1 MGGAYAYQ
9 TLLNQTGVLA
19 IGSDFPYD
27 YMDPMRTIYAAVKR
41 MNAENAPLAGFLSRE
56 RISID
61 DCLKGMTVWAAMA
74 GFNEDKLGTLEKGK
88 QATFVLFPKALEAGE
103 HFASNF
109 ARMVYVKGVKRYS
122 QE

>member
-1 MGGAYAYQ
+1 
-9 TLLNQTGVLA
+9 
-19 IGSDFPYD
+19 
-27 YMDPMRTIYAAVKR
+27 
-41 MNAENAPLAGFLSRE
+41 
-56 RISID
+56 
-61 DCLKGMTVWAAMA
+61 MTVWAAMA